1 MEIPNGHQAVMPYLM
16 MEDATAFI
24 DFTKAVFNAELTHH
38 SMREDD
44 LVGHCEI
51 NIGGSTIM
59 FSNSRG
65 QWTPQTAN
73 MFVYVKNADETFSL
87 ALENG
92 AETVMEPGDQDY
104 GRSCGVT
111 DPFGNVWWITSV
123 AGTTVEEQI

>member
-16 MEDATAFI
+16 MEDAAKFI
-24 DFTKAVFNAELTHH
+24 EFTKEVFDAQLTYH

-59 FSNSRG
+59 FSNRRG
-65 QWTPQTAN
+65 EWKPVTAN
-73 MFVYVKNADETFSL
+73 MFVYVDDADARYKRAVDAGS
-87 ALENG
+87 
-92 AETVMEPGDQDY
+92 ETVMPPADQSY

-123 AGTTVEEQI
+123 IK